1 MAKLRRDPNH
11 VGTLGDGVVAE
22 FGAKEVEW
30 DDVMTE
36 GAAVEVRDR
45 FVLEGGDEDAHDGSV
60 YGL

>member
-11 VGTLGDGVVAE
+11 VGTLGDGVEE

-36 GAAVEVRDR
+36 GVAVEVRDR

-60 YGL
+60 YG